1 MDQSTKI
8 KKIKLFMYLLDVLT
22 LAVTAFGG
30 PQMHFTQFYK
40 TLVKKR
46 NYLTEEELKELNS
59 LCSMLPGPTS
69 TQTITAIGYK
79 LGGPLLAFATLAI
92 WVLPASLIMLSF
104 ALLLTV
110 LDISSPKLGFL
121 KYLQPMAV
129 GFIFYAAYQIKNIF
143 ITRLH
148 HWVLMII
155 AAVLAI
161 VIHTPYVF
169 PLLLLLGGVV
179 SARVNRANYSDVKP
193 IRNISWTNFLVFLGV
208 FLLAALLG
216 ALTKNP
222 AVLIFENTYRYGSI
236 VFGGGHVLIPM
247 MYNQFV
253 EFKHYLEPNTFL
265 AGIGVLQA
273 VPGPV

>member
-1 MDQSTKI
+1 
-8 KKIKLFMYLLDVLT
+8 MYLLDVLT

-46 NYLTEEELKELNS
+46 NYLTEDELKELNS

-79 LGGPLLAFATLAI
+79 LGGPLLAFTTLAI

-155 AAVLAI
+155 AAV
-161 VIHTPYVF
+161 
-169 PLLLLLGGVV
+169 
-179 SARVNRANYSDVKP
+179 
-193 IRNISWTNFLVFLGV
+193 
-208 FLLAALLG
+208 
-216 ALTKNP
+216 
-222 AVLIFENTYRYGSI
+222 
-236 VFGGGHVLIPM
+236 
-247 MYNQFV
+247 
-253 EFKHYLEPNTFL
+253 
-265 AGIGVLQA
+265 
-273 VPGPV
+273 